1 MGLFSKGKTGGM
13 MNVIRCDEKE
23 YLVWKWRPEGQEL
36 GASKRENGIRY
47 GSSLRVKDGEVA
59 ILVYTT
65 KENEDC
71 QEVIVG
77 PQDKIIN
84 TANFPVLA
92 DIVGLGYG
100 GDTPF
105 QAEVY
110 FINLSENVQILFG
123 VPYFDVFD
131 PRFPDFPVPVAVR
144 GTITFNI
151 SDYSA
156 FIKNNRL
163 INFEIKDFKQ
173 QIRSAVMKYTKS
185 IVMSLPASRNIPVV
199 QLESQIL
206 QVNDALESYL
216 RPRFEKD
223 FGVCMKALD
232 IEAVEINKDSETY
245 KELKRVTKDI
255 ASETVIAQSDVNI
268 QNLRDSQRI
277 MSENMEESLRIQREE
292 AQRAQR
298 LKTETSYIGAHALNR
313 QADVMQTAA
322 ESLGKI
328 GGTMGDGSGNDG
340 FNPAGMMTGMMMG
353 GAIGSQMAG
362 YMNQMGQNLNA
373 FAQQNMQAP
382 PPIPK
387 PVSYY
392 VLIDNQQSGPFD
404 ENALRQMASSG
415 QLSEDT
421 YVWKQGMAQ
430 WMQARDTELNKLFA
444 SVPPVP
450 PPFPP
455 TPPTK

>member
-1 MGLFSKGKTGGM
+1 

-313 QADVMQTAA
+313 QADVMQAAA

-328 GGTMGDGSGNDG
+328 GETMGDGSGNDG

-382 PPIPK
+382 PPTPK

-404 ENALRQMASSG
+404 ENVLRQMASSG

-455 TPPTK
+455 IPPTK